1 MKRRSWGVALTSGL
15 ALMALFLAALQMVV
29 LFHAGRPS
37 PEAVLQSG
45 PGSVVAPSRR
55 GALPEEAS
63 PQRGTD
69 RAPAKPVR
77 EPRPPSRN
85 FRQNDFGPRPLKR
98 AAA

>member
-29 LFHAGRPS
+29 LFQTGKPS

-45 PGSVVAPSRR
+45 AGGVVAPRR
-55 GALPEEAS
+55 SAPPEPS
-63 PQRGTD
+63 PQRGTE
-69 RAPAKPVR
+69 RAPVKPAR

-85 FRQNDFGPRPLKR
+85 FRPNDFGPHPAKR
-98 AAA
+98 IAA